1 MAVTGERPLSK
12 EDLVLVG
19 KMANVLLAFSVD
31 LNDEEAIVR
40 RLMVRFN
47 FQTVLR
53 LCTAAVAEAKRQLRG
68 ETGD

>member
-68 ETGD
+68 ETSG